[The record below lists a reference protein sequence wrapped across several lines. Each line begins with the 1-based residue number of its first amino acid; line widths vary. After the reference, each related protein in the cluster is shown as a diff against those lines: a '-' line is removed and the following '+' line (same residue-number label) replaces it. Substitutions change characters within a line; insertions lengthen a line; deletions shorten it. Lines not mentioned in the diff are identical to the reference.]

1 MVSWEGLQNLA
12 KMDLELDIKLPASVF
27 TLIVTERRYVRL
39 AGMSN
44 RYEENNDEQSS

>member
-1 MVSWEGLQNLA
+1 MASCEGLQNLA
-12 KMDLELDIKLPASVF
+12 KMELQLDIKLSVSVF
-27 TLIVTERRYVRL
+27 TLIVTERRYVGL